1 MKKPYTFSQF
11 LCLIILFLSAN
22 AFAQTASIKG
32 QITTSDNQPAIGIS
46 VRLVGHKGSTL
57 TNSKG
62 EFALNN
68 IAPGTYTLKVS
79 AVGLETQERLIAVKA
94 GATET
99 VNFILNEDLTQLE
112 EVVISSPAKKFAEKK
127 SEYAA
132 RMPLNNLENPQVY
145 TVVPKELFV
154 EQISTD
160 LKTALQTV
168 PGLTNI
174 TQGVGSGGIGLS
186 IRMRGFSGTNAGGA
200 IRNGMATN
208 WVSLSDPVNLEAIEV
223 IKGPSSTLFGGV
235 LVSYGGLVNRVTKK
249 PFDRFSGSVDYSTG
263 SFGLSRVTADI
274 NAPLNDDKTLLFR
287 LNAAYHNEKSFQDYG
302 RQSTQVIAPALT
314 YKVNDKL
321 TLDLDL
327 EFYNTERNTTYIGSI
342 GPNVKAKGFDDL
354 DLDFKTSFTNN
365 DMLSSSKIFNA
376 YFRANYKLSEQWTS
390 QTNYS
395 YANSD
400 NNANYLFLKL
410 LTDSTLSRQP
420 MSIPSTFG
428 VQQFQQ
434 NFVGD
439 MKIGKLR
446 NRLLVGLDYSQITSA
461 DRRTGQFEIDKV
473 QFSGTN
479 ISIPDFP
486 VDIYL
491 DSLGRAAR
499 LPANKPSGAKRTA
512 SKRNYETYSAYFSD
526 VLNITDQLIAMA
538 SLRLDH
544 YTSEFEDY
552 KQTSWSP
559 KFGLVYQV
567 VKDKVSLFGNYMN
580 GFSNVPP
587 QAVYG
592 VGDKVALKPEHAEQ
606 LEGGIKLELLS
617 GKLNGTLS
625 YYDIKVDDKTR
636 PDPDHSGFTVQD
648 GTQISRG
655 VEADLIANPFSGLHM
670 IVGYGYNYSKFANAA
685 ANVNGLR
692 PTSTPKNTANTWIS
706 YKIQDGKAQGLG
718 FGVGGNYQSD
728 AFFVNTTAM
737 TFKVSGYTKL
747 DGTVFYDQS
756 RYRLGVKVNNITD
769 EEYWTTDAWAYREN
783 PRQLIFNISYKF

>member
-1 MKKPYTFSQF
+1 MKTPFTLSQF
-11 LCLIILFLSAN
+11 ICIILLLLSTI
-22 AFAQTASIKG
+22 AFAQTAEIRG
-32 QITTSDNQPAIGIS
+32 RITTSDNQPAAGIS
-46 VRLVGHKGSTL
+46 VRLVGHPGATI
-57 TNSKG
+57 TNHKG
-62 EFALNN
+62 EFT
-68 IAPGTYTLKVS
+68 IARVTPGTYTLKAS
-79 AVGLETQERLIAVKA
+79 AIGLESQEKLVEINANT
-94 GATET
+94 TET
-99 VNFILNEDLTQLE
+99 VNFMLNEDLTQLE
-112 EVVISSPAKKFAEKK
+112 EVVVSSPAKKFAEKK

-132 RMPLNNLENPQVY
+132 RMPLSNLENPQVY

-154 EQISTD
+154 EQVSTD

-249 PFDRFSGSVDYSTG
+249 PYNQFGGSVDYSTG
-263 SFGLSRVTADI
+263 SFGLSRITADV
-274 NAPLNDDKTLLFR
+274 NAPLNEEKTLLFR
-287 LNAAYHNEKSFQDYG
+287 LNAAYHNEKSFQDFG
-302 RQSTQVIAPALT
+302 RQNTQVIAPALT

-342 GPNVKAKGFDDL
+342 GSNVKAKGFDDL
-354 DLDFKTSFTNN
+354 NLDFKKSFTNN

-376 YFRANYKLSEQWTS
+376 YFRASYKLSDTWTS
-390 QTNYS
+390 QSDYS

-410 LTDSTLSRQP
+410 TTDSTFSREP

-461 DRRTGQFEIDKV
+461 DRRTGQIALDKI
-473 QFSGTN
+473 QFAGKN

-486 VDIYL
+486 VDFYRDTIAM
-491 DSLGRAAR
+491 AAR
-499 LPANKPSGAKRTA
+499 FPANKKSTAKRTQNR
-512 SKRNYETYSAYFSD
+512 RNYETYSAYFSD
-526 VLNITDQLIAMA
+526 VLNITDQLITMI
-538 SLRLDH
+538 SLRVDR
-544 YTSEFEDY
+544 YSSEFDDF

-559 KFGLVYQV
+559 KLGLVYQV

-580 GFSNVPP
+580 GFANVGPYL
-587 QAVYG
+587 AF
-592 VGDKVALKPEHAEQ
+592 GDENKEAKPEHAEQ
-606 LEGGIKLELLS
+606 IEGGVKLELLGS
-617 GKLNGTLS
+617 RLNGTLS
-625 YYDIKVDDKTR
+625 YYDIKVKDKVR
-636 PDPDHSGFTVQD
+636 VDPDHAGYSLQD
-648 GTQISRG
+648 GTQLSRG
-655 VEADLIANPFSGLHM
+655 FEADLIANPFAGLHM
-670 IVGYGYNYSKFANAA
+670 IFGYGYNFSKYTNAA
-685 ANVNGLR
+685 SNINGLR
-692 PTSTPKNTANTWIS
+692 PTSAPKNTANTWIS
-706 YKIQDGKAQGLG
+706 YKIQYGSVRGLG
-718 FGVGGNYQSD
+718 FGLGGNYQSD
-728 AFFVNTTAM
+728 AYFVNTTASS
-737 TFKVSGYTKL
+737 FKVSGYTRL
-747 DGTVFYDQS
+747 DAAAFYEQP
-756 RYRLGVKVNNITD
+756 RYRLSAKVNNFTN
-769 EEYWTTDAWAYREN
+769 EHYWTTDAWAFREN
-783 PRQLIFNISYKF
+783 LRQLIFNISYKF